1 MRPKFLIS
9 NFQFLHLE
17 LIKCNPLK
25 MYKLQK
31 YKQMK
36 IIVLLIIA
44 GLTFGMLTSCK
55 DKPDKSKTVITERI
69 QYDVNIKSPDPDY
82 DRWVQ
87 NIDKHKREA
96 FVNMI
101 MDAAYSGKIQAYDY
115 FNNPISV
122 EQVKSIGVD
131 TIYKILTRDYPPYD
145 EYDTV
150 IISKFELK
158 DITKIRF
165 LEEWYI
171 DEDNLEIEKK
181 IIGIAPVIEKYDQ
194 SGNLLG
200 FQPLFWLYLEKN
212 YPIDQD

>member
-1 MRPKFLIS
+1 MK
-9 NFQFLHLE
+9 
-17 LIKCNPLK
+17 
-25 MYKLQK
+25 
-31 YKQMK
+31 K
-36 IIVLLIIA
+36 IIILVIA
-44 GLTFGMLTSCK
+44 GLTFGWLTSCK
-55 DKPDKSKTVITERI
+55 DNTDKSKTVITERI
-69 QYDVNIKSPDPDY
+69 QYDVNIKSPNPDY
-82 DRWVQ
+82 DPWVQ
-87 NIDKHKREA
+87 NIDRRKRMA

-115 FNNPISV
+115 FNNPITA

-131 TIYKILTRDYPPYD
+131 TIYQTLMRVYPPYD

-181 IIGIAPVIEKYDQ
+181 ITGIAPVIGKYDQ

-200 FQPLFWLYLEKN
+200 FQPLFWLYLDKN
-212 YPIDQD
+212 YPMGKDFLN

>member
-1 MRPKFLIS
+1 
-9 NFQFLHLE
+9 
-17 LIKCNPLK
+17 
-25 MYKLQK
+25 
-31 YKQMK
+31 MK

-44 GLTFGMLTSCK
+44 GLIFSMLTSCK
-55 DKPDKSKTVITERI
+55 DNTDKSKTVITERI

-87 NIDKHKREA
+87 NIDRLKREA

-115 FNNPISV
+115 FNNPLTV
-122 EQVKSIGVD
+122 EQIKSIGVD
-131 TIYKILTRDYPPYD
+131 TIYKTLTRDYPPYD

-181 IIGIAPVIEKYDQ
+181 ITGIAPIIKKYDQ
-194 SGNLLG
+194 NGNLLG
-200 FQPLFWLYLEKN
+200 FQPLFWLYLDKN
-212 YPIDQD
+212 YPIGKD